1 MPLLEQDRNMTD
13 ATIRA
18 GQEHFSS
25 FLVFSVVRVVRVL
38 FFCFMFCKSLFV
50 LLSFFFCSLYCIVCL
65 CDFLITLLVSSKLP
79 GFYAFLKYYIH
90 DHLHWRLF
98 MFVMYYSYSLA
109 MIDIKKQLL
118 LFITS
123 NYHLWFLQDCSY
135 LTKLIIIRTNVMF
148 SQYSVRV
155 LIPFHIIYS
164 KVNFI
169 TMTH

>member
-1 MPLLEQDRNMTD
+1 MPLLEQDRNTLVHSWFLVWFVLFEFYFF
-13 ATIRA
+13 ALCFVSHCLSFC
-18 GQEHFSS
+18 HFS
-25 FLVFSVVRVVRVL
+25 
-38 FFCFMFCKSLFV
+38 FV
-50 LLSFFFCSLYCIVCL
+50 HCIVCL